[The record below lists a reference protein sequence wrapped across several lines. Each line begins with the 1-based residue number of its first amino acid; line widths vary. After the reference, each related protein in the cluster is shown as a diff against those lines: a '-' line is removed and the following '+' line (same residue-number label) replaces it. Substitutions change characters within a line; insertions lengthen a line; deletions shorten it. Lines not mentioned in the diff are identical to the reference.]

1 MSAVIAA
8 AVTMAVATGYTIYSG
23 ERSAKMQEEAQ
34 KDAKR
39 AALAQ
44 ERKADEAMNAA
55 NRKQPDTMA
64 ILSAAQQAAK
74 GGPSGTMLTG
84 PAGVS
89 PNALQLGK
97 TSLLGG

>member
-1 MSAVIAA
+1 MSAIVT
-8 AVTMAVATGYTIYSG
+8 AVTIAAVATGYTIYSG
-23 ERSAKMQEEAQ
+23 ERAASAQEDAQ
-34 KDAKR
+34 KKAK
-39 AALAQ
+39 AAAKTQ
-44 ERKADEAMNAA
+44 ERKAEEATNAA

-84 PAGVS
+84 PQGVN
-89 PNALQLGK
+89 PNQLSLGK